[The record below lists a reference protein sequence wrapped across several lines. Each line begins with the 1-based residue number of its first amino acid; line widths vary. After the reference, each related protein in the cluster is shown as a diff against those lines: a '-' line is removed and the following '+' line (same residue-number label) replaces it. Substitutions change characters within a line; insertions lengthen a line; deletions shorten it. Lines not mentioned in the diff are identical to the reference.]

1 MNDYLQK
8 SHDIREYL
16 KADVV
21 VDYGDKSVS
30 RLADTLY
37 ERSKDSL
44 DYIRNVYEY
53 VRDRIPHSAD
63 INAEEVPCSAS
74 EVLKTGHGICFAKS
88 HLLAAL
94 LRYKGVPTGFCYQK
108 LILDDET
115 APELIIHGLNGVY
128 LEDRKIWIRL
138 DARGNKEGVKAKFS
152 VTDEQLAFP
161 VRPEKGEKDGI
172 MIYADPASDVLTALQ
187 SHNSRSELW
196 ADLPTELPDDVVSG
210 TEHQAA
216 WTDLNR
222 KRQEDCFFARYNYPS
237 KERRRQ

>member
-138 DARGNKEGVKAKFS
+138 DARGNKEGVNAKFS

-210 TEHQAA
+210 TEHPFDQTNAGG
-216 WTDLNR
+216 
-222 KRQEDCFFARYNYPS
+222 S
-237 KERRRQ
+237 